1 MTTVPNHL
9 LTSSEYNERIDTQ
22 LTVVDTQ
29 EHLWHQQL
37 ECTGYA
43 KFAEP
48 VRKRKRMAPVKPLS
62 ASKNEAARTRRA
74 QREVNQI
81 DQRLDALVAGEE
93 DGTKQQLIDML
104 IGNTKH
110 ELSPVKALKDEG
122 KKQKRER
129 KKAER
134 DSDTSRDD
142 VLLVGGGGV
151 VWWCDVVCLNVV
163 FFDTTP
169 KTPLV
174 RI

>member
-1 MTTVPNHL
+1 MSSSAEAVTGAVSRSPTTTSMTTVPNPL

-37 ECTGYA
+37 ECTDYA

-104 IGNTKH
+104 IGNTEH
-110 ELSPVKALKDEG
+110 ELLPVKALKDEE
-122 KKQKRER
+122 KKQKRKR

-134 DSDTSRDD
+134 DSDTSRC
-142 VLLVGGGGV
+142 GV
-151 VWWCDVVCLNVV
+151 VV
-163 FFDTTP
+163 
-169 KTPLV
+169 
-174 RI
+174 